1 MGAESPPEGGA
12 ARIVLVDDHEL
23 ARDGLRD
30 MFADVPDVEVVGEAA
45 DGREALE
52 LCRRVEPDLVL
63 MDLRMPRMDG
73 LAATRA
79 IKRELPKT
87 SVLVMTMHENPDYL
101 LEALRA
107 GAAGY
112 VLKDAAQD
120 EVLGAVGE
128 VLSGESPLAPA
139 LAARLLRRLA
149 TEVRESPNSHLPN
162 YKSARITEPLTPREI
177 EVLELLAQG
186 KTNRQIAEDFVL
198 SVGTVKNHVEHIIAK
213 LGASDRT
220 QAVVLALE
228 LGIISFPLSEGQ
240 KH

>member
-1 MGAESPPEGGA
+1 MSAESPLGGGA

-30 MFADVPDVEVVGEAA
+30 MLADVPNLEVVGEAA
-45 DGREALE
+45 DGREAIE
-52 LCRRVEPDLVL
+52 LCRRARPDLVL

-79 IKRELPKT
+79 IKGEFPGVI
-87 SVLVMTMHENPDYL
+87 VLVMTMHENPDYL
-101 LEALRA
+101 LQALRA

-120 EVLGAVGE
+120 EVLSAVGG
-128 VLSGESPLAPA
+128 VLSGESPLAPE

-149 TEVRESPNSHLPN
+149 TEVQEPANVPLPKRES
-162 YKSARITEPLTPREI
+162 ARVTEPLTPREI
-177 EVLELLAQG
+177 EVLEFLAHG
-186 KTNRQIAEDFVL
+186 MTNRQIAETFVI

-228 LGIISFPLSEGQ
+228 LGIISFPEQ
-240 KH
+240 Q

>member
-1 MGAESPPEGGA
+1 MSAESPPAGGA
-12 ARIVLVDDHEL
+12 ARLVLVDDHEL

-30 MFADVPDVEVVGEAA
+30 MFADVPDLEIVGEAA

-52 LCRRVEPDLVL
+52 LCRRVRPDLVL

-79 IKRELPKT
+79 IKGEFPGII
-87 SVLVMTMHENPDYL
+87 VLVMTMHENPDYL
-101 LEALRA
+101 LQALQA

-120 EVLGAVGE
+120 EVLSAVGG
-128 VLSGESPLAPA
+128 VLSGESPLAPE

-149 TEVRESPNSHLPN
+149 TEVREPANGPPL
-162 YKSARITEPLTPREI
+162 KRESARITEPLTPREI

-186 KTNRQIAEDFVL
+186 KTNRQIADDFVL

-228 LGIISFPLSEGQ
+228 LGIISFPEQ
-240 KH
+240 

>member
-1 MGAESPPEGGA
+1 MSAESPPGGGA

-30 MFADVPDVEVVGEAA
+30 MFADVPDLEIVGEAA

-52 LCRRVEPDLVL
+52 LCRRVRPDLVL

-79 IKRELPKT
+79 IKGESPGI

-101 LEALRA
+101 LQALQA

-120 EVLGAVGE
+120 EVLAAVEG
-128 VLSGESPLAPA
+128 VLSGESPLAPE

-149 TEVRESPNSHLPN
+149 TEVREPANGSLP
-162 YKSARITEPLTPREI
+162 KRESARITEQLTPREI

-228 LGIISFPLSEGQ
+228 LGIISFPEQ
-240 KH
+240 